1 MNDTPDPNAIK
12 KISLA
17 LLEPPHEACDAW
29 GCIRN
34 EPVGI
39 ISERIFEDYV
49 KIFIYC
55 VDAKYYYGYHI
66 KIGTMLRQKAA
77 NINDRSFGN
86 ADIARAAASIEIE
99 GVCNTNRSVKAVF
112 ADFIR
117 IRYNQ
122 GSLFEELDLAVAE

>member
-17 LLEPPHEACDAW
+17 PPEPPHEACDAW

-34 EPVGI
+34 EPVGT
-39 ISERIFEDYV
+39 ISEHIFEDYV
-49 KIFIYC
+49 KIYIYC
-55 VDAKYYYGYHI
+55 VDSKYYYGYHI

-77 NINDRSFGN
+77 SINDRSFGN
-86 ADIARAAASIEIE
+86 ADHARAAASIEIE
-99 GVCNTNRSVKAVF
+99 SVCNTNKNVKSAF

-122 GSLFEELDLAVAE
+122 GSLFEGLDDE